1 MKGWVGLV
9 GWPVAD
15 GLPTLVVTHQLQV
28 ERRTGKVRRPETDV
42 LPLCHATNYRT
53 EWTFITIVGVV
64 IIFFNYWR
72 RSTYWYGPSYA
83 RARIVADAG
92 MAYNSVLVFRRFSG
106 ISAIRPCR
114 RACQNAASWSEIVS
128 VTRPVNTRRLGTPR
142 PANGSRENRR
152 YDHLPQRADA
162 HGYDGAARQR
172 TSIIRLRV

>member
-1 MKGWVGLV
+1 MKNSLLIFRQIRTRCLEKIS
-9 GWPVAD
+9 A
-15 GLPTLVVTHQLQV
+15 LLQQQDHH
-28 ERRTGKVRRPETDV
+28 ENLQEIQSTSK
-42 LPLCHATNYRT
+42 YRT

-72 RSTYWYGPSYA
+72 RPTYWYGPSYA
-83 RARIVADAG
+83 RARIVADAR

-114 RACQNAASWSEIVS
+114 RACHNAASWSEIVS
-128 VTRPVNTRRLGTPR
+128 VTRPVNTRRSGTPR